1 MANIPK
7 DAKCRYCGRRI
18 LFIYPEGKMKRID
31 AGFTPFKR
39 RPPDGQAPM
48 LWTANGERIYADP
61 LPESRKDEADGWAHI
76 GHVCP
81 AGSRYRRPRP
91 MSKREK
97 WKEEMA

>member
-1 MANIPK
+1 MALIPR
-7 DAKCRYCGRRI
+7 DTKCRYCGKRIFFVEDGGRRI
-18 LFIYPEGKMKRID
+18 PCD
-31 AGFTPFKR
+31 AGFTPYKR
-39 RPPDGQAPM
+39 RGQDGRAPV
-48 LWTANGERIYADP
+48 LYTAQGGKIYGDP
-61 LPESRKDEADGWAHI
+61 LPAEKEIEADGWAHI